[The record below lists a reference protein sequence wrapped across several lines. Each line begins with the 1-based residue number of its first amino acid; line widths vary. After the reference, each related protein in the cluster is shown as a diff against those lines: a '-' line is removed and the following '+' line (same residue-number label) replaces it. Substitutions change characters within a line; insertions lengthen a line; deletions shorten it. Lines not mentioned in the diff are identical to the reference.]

1 MRMSDWSSDVCSSDL
16 SARDDDAADD
26 QAGARPLVL
35 VLFGRADVAIAIAEF
50 GAAPV
55 VHPDMARGIAPLPP
69 GVATSTKPAHQ
80 LDPIVRRDIA
90 LLIAVVARFTANRPR
105 IIFDRLRQRRGITA
119 IVGIAIAELD
129 RKSVLEGTRVSVR
142 VDPGGRRYI

>member
-1 MRMSDWSSDVCSSDL
+1 MRISDWSSDVCSSDL
-16 SARDDDAADD
+16 
-26 QAGARPLVL
+26 PLVL

-119 IVGIAIAELD
+119 ILGIAIAEFGAAPA
-129 RKSVLEGTRVSVR
+129 RSEERRVGEEGVSECSTRGS
-142 VDPGGRRYI
+142 

>member
-1 MRMSDWSSDVCSSDL
+1 
-16 SARDDDAADD
+16 
-26 QAGARPLVL
+26 
-35 VLFGRADVAIAIAEF
+35 
-50 GAAPV
+50 
-55 VHPDMARGIAPLPP
+55 MARGIAPLPP

-119 IVGIAIAELD
+119 IVGIAIAEFGAAPARHPDLRRGEAPVAPFRTAPAAD
-129 RKSVLEGTRVSVR
+129 ALQIDAIIRKDLTKIGRAKGRERVRRRGELSVVTVKLK
-142 VDPGGRRYI
+142 

>member
-1 MRMSDWSSDVCSSDL
+1 
-16 SARDDDAADD
+16 
-26 QAGARPLVL
+26 
-35 VLFGRADVAIAIAEF
+35 
-50 GAAPV
+50 
-55 VHPDMARGIAPLPP
+55 MARGIAPLPP

-119 IVGIAIAELD
+119 IVGLAIAELGAAPARHQALPHGEAPVSAFRPAPAHD
-129 RKSVLEGTRVSVR
+129 ASQLTRMT
-142 VDPGGRRYI
+142 PT

>member
-1 MRMSDWSSDVCSSDL
+1 MRISDWSSDVCSSDL
-16 SARDDDAADD
+16 
-26 QAGARPLVL
+26 AGARPLVL

-69 GVATSTKPAHQ
+69 GVATSTQPAHQ
-80 LDPIVRRDIA
+80 LDPIVRGDIA

-105 IIFDRLRQRRGITA
+105 IIFDRLRKRRGITTL
-119 IVGIAIAELD
+119 VGIAIAELGAAPHRPTD
-129 RKSVLEGTRVSVR
+129 LL
-142 VDPGGRRYI
+142 PG

>member
-1 MRMSDWSSDVCSSDL
+1 MQKTAYEVRISDWSSDVCSSDL
-16 SARDDDAADD
+16 RLAGCGLLLLALAREQREQSARDDDAADD

-90 LLIAVVARFTANRPR
+90 LLIAVVARFTANRP
-105 IIFDRLRQRRGITA
+105 
-119 IVGIAIAELD
+119 D
-129 RKSVLEGTRVSVR
+129 RKSTRLNSSH
-142 VDPGGRRYI
+142 